1 MALAK
6 YTPKDY
12 YNSKDKGY
20 YQFIN
25 LSDVISN
32 FMVSYVGDDKII
44 KNTKRTE
51 VAYHAQRI
59 LQELSYDTIDNIKA
73 IEVEVP
79 PSLSIPI
86 PHDFVNYVRIT
97 AVDSTGVERPL
108 KPVDITSA
116 PTPVLQDDKY
126 NYLYDDKGNL
136 LVATESEA
144 IKRFKSNKSEQ
155 NKLQDANE
163 LTYLEE
169 GYNYNIDFGKRY
181 GIDPQR
187 ATKNDLFVI
196 DQRRGVIS
204 FSSGVKGKILIIKYV
219 SDGLNID
226 GDSKIHKFAEEA
238 MYKSIALAIMSAKT
252 NIPEY
257 QINRLKKEK
266 KAAMRTAKLRLA
278 NINIEDL
285 TQVMRGKSKQ
295 IKH

>member
-12 YNSKDKGY
+12 YNSKDQGY
-20 YQFIN
+20 YQFIT
-25 LSDVISN
+25 LADVISN

-44 KNTKRTE
+44 KNTKRSE
-51 VAYHAQRI
+51 VSYHAQRTM
-59 LQELSYDTIDNIKA
+59 QELSYDTIDNIKA
-73 IEVEVP
+73 IEVEIP

-86 PHDFVNYVRIT
+86 PHDFVNYVRLT
-97 AVDSTGVERPL
+97 AVDDAGIERPL
-108 KPVDITSA
+108 KPADVTSA
-116 PTPVLQDDKY
+116 PTPILQDDKY

-136 LVATESEA
+136 LIATESEA
-144 IKRFKSNKSEQ
+144 VKRFKNNDSNKS
-155 NKLQDANE
+155 KLQDASE

-169 GYNYNIDFGKRY
+169 GYGYNVDYGKRY
-181 GIDPQR
+181 GIDPQK

-204 FSSGVKGKILIIKYV
+204 FSSGVSGKILILKYV

-226 GDSKIHKFAEEA
+226 DDSKVHKFAEEA
-238 MYKSIALAIMSAKT
+238 MYKSIALAIMSAKA

-257 QINRLKKEK
+257 QVNRLKKER
-266 KAAMRTAKLRLA
+266 KAAMRAAKLRLA